1 MAERVVFDTNIWI
14 SGLMW
19 RGKPYQCLLLARTG
33 VVQALY
39 CQEIVAELT
48 HKLRQ
53 VFGFSENHIRAVAH
67 DLRRMGEKAE
77 ITGDLRVVAR
87 DPNDDKFVECA
98 VIGRAAVVVSGDHH
112 LLDLDEYQ
120 GIRILAAAEFIAHFT
135 ESEGIVEE
143 E

>member
-53 VFGFSENHIRAVAH
+53 VFGFSENHISGNPVWWQEELDHNLVPGMMCGQLR
-67 DLRRMGEKAE
+67 DL
-77 ITGDLRVVAR
+77 V
-87 DPNDDKFVECA
+87 
-98 VIGRAAVVVSGDHH
+98 
-112 LLDLDEYQ
+112 
-120 GIRILAAAEFIAHFT
+120 
-135 ESEGIVEE
+135 
-143 E
+143 